1 MARSSRLS
9 QIDERREEI
18 AREAKRLT
26 AERKLEARKRQRMQ
40 QRVGRVPTEDL
51 LAVIADRH
59 VAERRPRRRPKPK
72 PRARAGLRRRSC
84 LRPPLRLQ
92 RTTARQRPRVLRMTA
107 RAAAIDLHA
116 WPPNMSR

>member
-59 VAERRPRRRPKPK
+59 VAEAKAKAKAKAKGKGRAKAKVMPPPPPPPAEDDGAPAP
-72 PRARAGLRRRSC
+72 PRAEDDGAGGG
-84 LRPPLRLQ
+84 
-92 RTTARQRPRVLRMTA
+92 
-107 RAAAIDLHA
+107 D
-116 WPPNMSR
+116 